1 VTEASPAVQLQG
13 LRFGYRRGPLVLDI
27 AELNVPHGERVF
39 LHGPS
44 GSGKTTLLGIIAGVL
59 LPGAGTVR
67 VLGHDLSRLSQAER
81 DALRGEQLGYLF
93 QLFNLLPWLSVV
105 DNVTLPVELHPVRRR
120 RLGDVAP
127 RDAARELLER
137 LDLGGLLDTPVSDL
151 SVGQQQR
158 VAAARALIGSPALI
172 IADEPTSSLDA
183 DRRDAFLQLLFA
195 ECERAGSTLLFVSH
209 DLSLGSAFDRQ
220 LSLPELNRSGVAA

>member
-1 VTEASPAVQLQG
+1 
-13 LRFGYRRGPLVLDI
+13 
-27 AELNVPHGERVF
+27 
-39 LHGPS
+39 
-44 GSGKTTLLGIIAGVL
+44 
-59 LPGAGTVR
+59 
-67 VLGHDLSRLSQAER
+67 
-81 DALRGEQLGYLF
+81 
-93 QLFNLLPWLSVV
+93 VV

>member
-1 VTEASPAVQLQG
+1 
-13 LRFGYRRGPLVLDI
+13 LVLDI
-27 AELNVPHGERVF
+27 AELNVPHGGRVF

-59 LPGAGTVR
+59 LPNAGTVR
-67 VLGHDLSRLSQAER
+67 VLGHDLSRLSQGER
-81 DALRGEQLGYLF
+81 DALRGEQLGYLC
-93 QLFNLLPWLSVV
+93 LLLNLLPWLSVV
-105 DNVTLPVELHPVRRR
+105 DIVPLPVDLHPVRRR
-120 RLGDVAP
+120 RLGDGAP
-127 RDAARELLER
+127 RAATRELLER
-137 LDLGGLLDTPVSDL
+137 LDLAGFIDTPVSDL

-209 DLSLGSAFDRQ
+209 DLSLGAAFDRQ
-220 LSLPELNRSGVAA
+220 LSLPELNRAGVAA

>member
-1 VTEASPAVQLQG
+1 MTEPSPAVQLQG

-67 VLGHDLSRLSQAER
+67 VLGHDLSRLSQGER

-120 RLGDVAP
+120 RLAAAP
-127 RDAARELLER
+127 REVARELLER
-137 LDLGGLLDTPVSDL
+137 LDLGGFLDTPVSDL

-158 VAAARALIGSPALI
+158 VAAARALIGSPSLI

-195 ECERAGSTLLFVSH
+195 ECKRAGSTLLFVSH

-220 LSLPELNRSGVAA
+220 LSLPELNRAGVTA

>member
-1 VTEASPAVQLQG
+1 MTQHLPAVQLDA

-27 AELNVPHGERVF
+27 ARLTVPRGERVF

-59 LPGAGTVR
+59 APTSGQVQ
-67 VLGHDLSRLSQAER
+67 VLGHDLATLSQGQR

-93 QLFNLLPWLSVV
+93 QLFNLLPWLSVTE
-105 DNVTLPVELHPVRRR
+105 NVTLPVELHPARRE
-120 RLGDVAP
+120 RLGGVAP
-127 RDAARELLER
+127 REAARALLER
-137 LDLGGLLDTPVSDL
+137 LDLAAFLDTPVSDL

-158 VAAARALIGSPALI
+158 VAAARALIGSPSLL

-183 DRRDAFLQLLFA
+183 DRRNAFLELLFS

-209 DLSLGSAFDRQ
+209 DLSLGAAFDRQ
-220 LSLPELNRSGVAA
+220 LSLPELNSAMVAR

>member
-1 VTEASPAVQLQG
+1 MTEPSPAVQLQG

-59 LPGAGTVR
+59 LPSAGTVR
-67 VLGHDLSRLSQAER
+67 VLGHDLSRLSQGER

-120 RLGDVAP
+120 RLAAAP
-127 RDAARELLER
+127 REAARELLER
-137 LDLGGLLDTPVSDL
+137 LDLGGFLDTPVSDL

-158 VAAARALIGSPALI
+158 VAAARALIGSPSLI

-195 ECERAGSTLLFVSH
+195 ECKRAGSTLLFVSH

-220 LSLPELNRSGVAA
+220 LSLPELNRAGVIA

>member
-1 VTEASPAVQLQG
+1 MTEPSPAVQLQG

-67 VLGHDLSRLSQAER
+67 VLGHDLSRLSQGER

-120 RLGDVAP
+120 RLAAAP
-127 RDAARELLER
+127 REAARELLER
-137 LDLGGLLDTPVSDL
+137 LDLGGFLDTPVSDL

-158 VAAARALIGSPALI
+158 VAAARALIGSPSLI

-195 ECERAGSTLLFVSH
+195 ECKRAGSTLLFVSH
-209 DLSLGSAFDRQ
+209 DLSLGSAFDRR
-220 LSLPELNRSGVAA
+220 LSLPELNRAGVTA

>member
-1 VTEASPAVQLQG
+1 MTEPSPAVQLQG

-59 LPGAGTVR
+59 LPSAGTVR
-67 VLGHDLSRLSQAER
+67 VLGHDLSRLSQGER

-120 RLGDVAP
+120 RLAAAP
-127 RDAARELLER
+127 REAARELLER
-137 LDLGGLLDTPVSDL
+137 LDLGGFLDTPVSDL

-158 VAAARALIGSPALI
+158 VAAARALIGSPSLI

-195 ECERAGSTLLFVSH
+195 ECKRAGSTLLFVSH
-209 DLSLGSAFDRQ
+209 DLSLGSAFDRR
-220 LSLPELNRSGVAA
+220 LSLPELNRAGVTA

>member
-1 VTEASPAVQLQG
+1 MTEPSPAVQLQG

-59 LPGAGTVR
+59 LPSAGTVR
-67 VLGHDLSRLSQAER
+67 VLGHDLSRLSQGER

-120 RLGDVAP
+120 RLAAAP
-127 RDAARELLER
+127 REVARELLER
-137 LDLGGLLDTPVSDL
+137 LDLGGFLDTPVSDL
-151 SVGQQQR
+151 SVGQQKR
-158 VAAARALIGSPALI
+158 VAAARALIGSPSLI

-195 ECERAGSTLLFVSH
+195 ECKRAGSTLLFVSH

-220 LSLPELNRSGVAA
+220 LSLPELNRAGVTA